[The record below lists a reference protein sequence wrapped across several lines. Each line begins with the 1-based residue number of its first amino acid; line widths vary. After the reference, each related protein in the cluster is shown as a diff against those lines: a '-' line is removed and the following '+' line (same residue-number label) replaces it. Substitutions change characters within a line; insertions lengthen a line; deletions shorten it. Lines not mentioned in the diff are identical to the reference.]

1 MDEPITE
8 PDIQAFANGVLS
20 SARAARVGRYLGA
33 RPENRRLQRAIDRAA
48 SHDATRTRSVVRHA
62 FVALCIAMAVAGWCA
77 ATHVSADM
85 LDAVAVMA
93 LMETSNQRGTNV
105 RPLVSHDPHFIEL
118 TPVGLELIA
127 TRTRRGGKFAHIDE
141 YDYRNVEG
149 ESVVLLIASAPFTS
163 DAPHWSARRVGEI
176 RLLTWVIGGTRYVLA
191 GQAGTRGVMRAADAL
206 TLATREA
213 E

>member
-8 PDIQAFANGVLS
+8 PDIQAFADGVLS

-33 RPENRRLQRAIDRAA
+33 RPENRRLQCAIDLADIARSHRAA
-48 SHDATRTRSVVRHA
+48 RNVLRHA

-85 LDAVAVMA
+85 LDAAAVMA

-141 YDYRNVEG
+141 YDYRNADG
-149 ESVVLLIASAPFTS
+149 ETS
-163 DAPHWSARRVGEI
+163 FF
-176 RLLTWVIGGTRYVLA
+176 
-191 GQAGTRGVMRAADAL
+191 
-206 TLATREA
+206 
-213 E
+213 

>member
-8 PDIQAFANGVLS
+8 PDIQAFANDVLS

-33 RPENRRLQRAIDRAA
+33 RPENRRLQCAIDLST
-48 SHDATRTRSVVRHA
+48 SHDVTRARNVLRHA

-85 LDAVAVMA
+85 LDATAVMA
-93 LMETSNQRGTNV
+93 LMETSNHRGTNV

-149 ESVVLLIASAPFTS
+149 ENVVLLIASAPFTS

>member
-20 SARAARVGRYLGA
+20 STRAARVGRYLGA
-33 RPENRRLQRAIDRAA
+33 RPVNRRLQRAIDRAA

-93 LMETSNQRGTNV
+93 LMETSDQRGTNV
-105 RPLVSHDPHFIEL
+105 RPLVSHDPHFI
-118 TPVGLELIA
+118 
-127 TRTRRGGKFAHIDE
+127 
-141 YDYRNVEG
+141 
-149 ESVVLLIASAPFTS
+149 
-163 DAPHWSARRVGEI
+163 
-176 RLLTWVIGGTRYVLA
+176 
-191 GQAGTRGVMRAADAL
+191 
-206 TLATREA
+206 
-213 E
+213 